1 MREPRFPRAATA
13 QFSVQGTAPGGRG
26 RASTSPPRLG
36 YAETTASCSRRFRER
51 CEAAARLVACVTL
64 PRQLKSAGVGRRFVV
79 TNLRRWLGDLD
90 CVYDAEMIVSE
101 IMGNAVRHGR
111 DDFVSL
117 CVTLVDEV
125 VGIELGERSPELARA
140 LAPADEDAEDGR
152 GLLIVEAAAVALIT
166 PSIAVVQVPAL
177 PVG

>member
-1 MREPRFPRAATA
+1 M
-13 QFSVQGTAPGGRG
+13 
-26 RASTSPPRLG
+26 
-36 YAETTASCSRRFRER
+36 
-51 CEAAARLVACVTL
+51 TL